1 MQTIN
6 LFSEYDSATLFDKIQ
21 REAAREINQWP
32 ETYFAAG
39 HLEDYLNALK
49 DRFYPR
55 LPEIDLH
62 NGIELMKEKVC
73 LLSDLQPGAK
83 PGVHVRVNILV
94 YEYSFKGE
102 LYLLGCHPSQRV
114 TESAGVCFVDRAK
127 HVIVIEYTGFDK
139 SPRQIINVHREY
151 LSALTACYAALKIEF
166 EAFEHTFSAFLGSAA
181 ESRSKEIDH
190 RRRLLSTM
198 QLMR

>member
-32 ETYFAAG
+32 EAYFTADHIG
-39 HLEDYLNALK
+39 HYLNALM

-55 LPEIDLH
+55 LPEIDLDH
-62 NGIELMKEKVC
+62 GIELMKEKVC

-83 PGVHVRVNILV
+83 PGVYVRVNILV

-102 LYLLGCHPSQRV
+102 LYLLGCHPSRLIP
-114 TESAGVCFVDRAK
+114 ESAGTCFVDRANQ
-127 HVIVIEYTGFDK
+127 VIVIEYTGFDK
-139 SPRQIINVHREY
+139 SPRQIINVHRDY

-166 EAFEHTFSAFLGSAA
+166 EAFEHAFSTFLNSAA
-181 ESRSKEIDH
+181 ETRRDEIEH